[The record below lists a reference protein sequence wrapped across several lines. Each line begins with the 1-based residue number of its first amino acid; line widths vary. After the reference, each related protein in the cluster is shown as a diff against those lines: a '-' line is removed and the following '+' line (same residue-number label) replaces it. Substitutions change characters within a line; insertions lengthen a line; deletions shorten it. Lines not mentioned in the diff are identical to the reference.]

1 MAAGSGRRG
10 SRHLRSRRTL
20 REIYGGARLEF
31 GEQRQRL
38 VAHLGR
44 GVGNSGFA
52 CTGGLEGGGNAGYS
66 GGLTK
71 SSVFGMIAGE
81 SIARALGRPV
91 A

>member
-1 MAAGSGRRG
+1 MKSMAWQATPTPVLDLLPSLLTTKTNRPQDTPIAGLYAAG
-10 SRHLRSRRTL
+10 
-20 REIYGGARLEF
+20 
-31 GEQRQRL
+31 
-38 VAHLGR
+38 
-44 GVGNSGFA
+44 A

>member
-1 MAAGSGRRG
+1 MTTKTNRPQDTPIAGLYAAG
-10 SRHLRSRRTL
+10 
-20 REIYGGARLEF
+20 
-31 GEQRQRL
+31 
-38 VAHLGR
+38 
-44 GVGNSGFA
+44 A

>member
-1 MAAGSGRRG
+1 MKSRAYQTTPTPVLDLLPSLLTTKTHRPQDTPLAGLYAAG
-10 SRHLRSRRTL
+10 
-20 REIYGGARLEF
+20 
-31 GEQRQRL
+31 
-38 VAHLGR
+38 
-44 GVGNSGFA
+44 A